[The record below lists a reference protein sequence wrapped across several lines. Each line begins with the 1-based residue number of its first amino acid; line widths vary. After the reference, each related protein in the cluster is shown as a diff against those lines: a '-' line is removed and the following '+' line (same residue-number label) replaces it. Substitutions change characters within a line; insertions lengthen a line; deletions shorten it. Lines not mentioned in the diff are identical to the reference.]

1 MSKVAYLIAAISR
14 YTTVPDNDTRVFS
27 IAIVNNDSEIATAAA
42 MGATTTRISLGGHW
56 VAISLVAREF
66 PGEWL
71 VRIVPTQSPVVG

>member
-42 MGATTTRISLGGHW
+42 MGATTTN
-56 VAISLVAREF
+56 VARHF
-66 PGEWL
+66 STNNSHILLPLTGL
-71 VRIVPTQSPVVG
+71 AVK